1 MHEIAWAL
9 IFALL
14 SAGSNNEARIAM
26 MAITTRSSIS
36 VKAWRVFDGDL
47 IRSNPASP
55 AQLCVFFGILCFK
68 INKGAK
74 NGEKCICRILDSL
87 RPGADRRIHVV
98 SLSVATATYRWSR

>member
-1 MHEIAWAL
+1 MSCRELFMHEIAWAL

-14 SAGSNNEARIAM
+14 NAGNNNEARIAM

-36 VKAWRVFDGDL
+36 VKARRVFDGDL

-55 AQLCVFFGILCFK
+55 VQLGVFFGILCFK

-74 NGEKCICRILDSL
+74 NGEKFISGIMDSL
-87 RPGADRRIHVV
+87 KPGAERRIHLVL
-98 SLSVATATYRWSR
+98 LSVV